1 MHKLLFCVFMSSVR
15 GRGMY
20 THMSSPVISNS
31 GILKVLF
38 NVFRTRAIY
47 YASLSTIMIIV
58 VKGGDPSNYSS
69 QQQALN
75 RYYYRV
81 YSNRMQAK
89 KIIIIS

>member
-1 MHKLLFCVFMSSVR
+1 MFVSSVS

-38 NVFRTRAIY
+38 NVFRTRAIFY

-58 VKGGDPSNYSS
+58 GKGEIPLIIAHSNKCLSS
-69 QQQALN
+69 TIAMFIQIEHKL
-75 RYYYRV
+75 
-81 YSNRMQAK
+81 K
-89 KIIIIS
+89 K